1 MNIQLPVV
9 IWTVICFLVLM
20 LILKFLLFAP
30 VLSVLDKRKEK
41 IRLASEKKAQIDALN
56 KEYGQR
62 IEILKEDAKIQR
74 ENYIK
79 GELKLIRV
87 KNKTDID
94 EAKAARFSLVEEY
107 KLRTETEKEEIKQQ
121 FSASSEEI
129 AKVFADRLISK

>member
-20 LILKFLLFAP
+20 LILKFLLFGP
-30 VLSVLDKRKEK
+30 VLSLLDKRKEK

-121 FSASSEEI
+121 FSSSAQEI

>member
-20 LILKFLLFAP
+20 LILKFLLFGP

-121 FSASSEEI
+121 FSSSAQEI

>member
-30 VLSVLDKRKEK
+30 VLSLLDKRKEK

-56 KEYGQR
+56 REYGQR

-94 EAKAARFSLVEEY
+94 EAKAARFSLVEDY
-107 KLRTETEKEEIKQQ
+107 KIRTETEKEEIKQQ
-121 FSASSEEI
+121 FSSSAQEI

>member
-20 LILKFLLFAP
+20 LILKFLLFGP

-107 KLRTETEKEEIKQQ
+107 KLRTEAEKEEIKQQ
-121 FSASSEEI
+121 FSSSAQEI

>member
-20 LILKFLLFAP
+20 LILKFLLFGP

-87 KNKTDID
+87 KNKTDIE
-94 EAKAARFSLVEEY
+94 EAKTARFSLVEEY

-121 FSASSEEI
+121 FSSSAHEI
-129 AKVFADRLISK
+129 AKVFADRLISQ

>member
-20 LILKFLLFAP
+20 LILKFLLFKP

-62 IEILKEDAKIQR
+62 IDILKEDAKIQR

-87 KNKTDID
+87 KNKTDIED
-94 EAKAARFSLVEEY
+94 AKAARFSLVEEY
-107 KLRTETEKEEIKQQ
+107 KVRTETEKEEIKQQ
-121 FSASSEEI
+121 FSSSAEEI
-129 AKVFADRLISK
+129 ARVFADRLISK

>member
-121 FSASSEEI
+121 FSSSAQEI

>member
-20 LILKFLLFAP
+20 LILKFLLFRP
-30 VLSVLDKRKEK
+30 VLSVLDKRKER
-41 IRLASEKKAQIDALN
+41 IRLASEKKAQIDALD
-56 KEYGQR
+56 KENEQR
-62 IEILKEDAKIQR
+62 LEIMKEDAKIQR

-94 EAKAARFSLVEEY
+94 EAKAARFSLVEDY
-107 KLRTETEKEEIKQQ
+107 KIRTETEKEEIKQQ

-129 AKVFADRLISK
+129 AKVFADRLISQ

>member
-20 LILKFLLFAP
+20 LILKFLLFKP

-56 KEYGQR
+56 KENEQR
-62 IEILKEDAKIQR
+62 LEIMKEDAKIQR
-74 ENYIK
+74 DNYIK

-87 KNKTDID
+87 KNKTDIE

-107 KLRTETEKEEIKQQ
+107 KVRTETEKEEIKQQ
-121 FSASSEEI
+121 FSSEAKEI
-129 AKVFADRLISK
+129 AKFFADRLISQ

>member
-121 FSASSEEI
+121 FSSSAQQI